1 MAPLIYLLVRAAEVD
16 PQTLTSLLFRQRTLD
31 QLWNTVRL
39 TGTVVL
45 LGTVVALPLA
55 WLVTSTDMRH
65 RRLLTWLAATPLAIP
80 GYVTAYALL
89 GLGGWNGLVHQFTGV
104 IAARPSGF
112 TGAAVALTLYTY
124 PYMFLNLRSAFLG
137 MDPRLEEAARSLGQ
151 DRWRTFF
158 RVVLPQLRPALLA
171 GSLVIALY
179 VLGDFGVVA
188 LMRFETFSFAI
199 YNQYTGAFNRSY
211 AAWLGLI
218 VVLLALIVLLLEGRL
233 LNRNSLA
240 GVTALSSRRRLPL
253 ALGWRAAPAWL
264 FTGTVLGAALGLPL
278 FSLASWLSLAPPDL
292 PALRSV
298 VESFAAS
305 ASLAVPAAAICA
317 LWALPLA
324 HLATRRG
331 QKAGRFAV
339 RLVHLGYAVPPVAL
353 ALAFVMFTVRSASWL
368 YQTPAIVI
376 LAYVISYQAL
386 AIGPV
391 RSGLLQLN
399 SSLVEAA
406 RSLGRSR
413 AAAFLQ
419 TTLPQLRGN
428 LLASGALVLMVTM
441 KELPLTYMLAPAGT
455 STLAMRVFS
464 RTNEGMMAEAAPF
477 AAAIVL
483 FSALFTG
490 LLIAYEGRGRGN

>member
-1 MAPLIYLLVRAAEVD
+1 
-16 PQTLTSLLFRQRTLD
+16 
-31 QLWNTVRL
+31 
-39 TGTVVL
+39 
-45 LGTVVALPLA
+45 
-55 WLVTSTDMRH
+55 
-65 RRLLTWLAATPLAIP
+65 
-80 GYVTAYALL
+80 
-89 GLGGWNGLVHQFTGV
+89 
-104 IAARPSGF
+104 
-112 TGAAVALTLYTY
+112 
-124 PYMFLNLRSAFLG
+124 MFLNLRSAFLG
-137 MDPRLEEAARSLGQ
+137 MDPRLEEAARSLGHG
-151 DRWRTFF
+151 RWRTFF
-158 RVVLPQLRPALLA
+158 QVLLPQLRPALLA

-199 YNQYTGAFNRSY
+199 YSQYTGAFNRSY
-211 AAWLGLI
+211 AAWLALI
-218 VVLLALIVLLLEGRL
+218 VVLLALAVLLLEGRL

-240 GVTALSSRRRLPL
+240 GVSARSGRRRLPVR
-253 ALGWRAAPAWL
+253 LGWRAAAAWL
-264 FTGTVLGAALGLPL
+264 FTGTVLLGALGLPI

-292 PALRSV
+292 RALRAV
-298 VESFAAS
+298 LESFAAS
-305 ASLAVPAAAICA
+305 ASLAVPAATIAA

-324 HLATRRG
+324 HLAARRG
-331 QKAGRFAV
+331 QRAGRLAV

-353 ALAFVMFTVRSASWL
+353 ALALVMFTVRSAPWL
-368 YQTPAIVI
+368 YQTPAILI
-376 LAYVISYQAL
+376 MAYVISYQAL
-386 AIGPV
+386 AIGPI

-406 RSLGRSR
+406 RSLGRTR
-413 AAAFLQ
+413 AAAFVQ

-490 LLIAYEGRGRGN
+490 LLIAYEGRGRGS